1 MLATLILA
9 AAAGWLAPKAE
20 ETVKGAIESVL
31 LAEAPITPVELRLMS
46 FAVCLV
52 GAAILSMIF
61 GEPHALA
68 LAVGAASR
76 RSRAATDR
84 EIPPLPA
91 TPITTG

>member
-20 ETVKGAIESVL
+20 DTVKGAIESVL
-31 LAEAPITPVELRLMS
+31 LTEAPITPVELRLMS

-68 LAVGAASR
+68 LAVGALLGVLGPRLTEKYR
-76 RSRAATDR
+76 RSRNPDYDS
-84 EIPPLPA
+84 
-91 TPITTG
+91 